1 MEQQADLITDN
12 IEVVP
17 VVVLS
22 QTFPRGRLPFPM
34 SAISSSAAWP
44 SPR

>member
-1 MEQQADLITDN
+1 MDKPGDMISDN

-22 QTFPRGRLPFPM
+22 QIPRASVVYPEY
-34 SAISSSAAWP
+34 S
-44 SPR
+44 